1 VRYRRAVDDFNEAV
15 FNPADDIFAF
25 GLICYEIITG
35 GPPYAEL
42 DNENVKLLFSQGAF
56 PKTKDSRPDYKL
68 SREGRFMLDIVLI
81 ARGDIGLVSTGCPS
95 KADSQNTNE

>member
-68 SREGRFMLDIVLI
+68 SREDPFC
-81 ARGDIGLVSTGCPS
+81 LVWYFNSSNHEHPFLRPVYR
-95 KADSQNTNE
+95 D